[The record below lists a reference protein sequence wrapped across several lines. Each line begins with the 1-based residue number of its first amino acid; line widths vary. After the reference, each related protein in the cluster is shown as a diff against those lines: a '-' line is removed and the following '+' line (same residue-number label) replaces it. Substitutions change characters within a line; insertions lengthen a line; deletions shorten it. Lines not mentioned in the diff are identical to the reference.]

1 MELYKILLVDD
12 EEEVRTSMIK
22 KIEWEKLGFQVVG
35 DAENGEDAL
44 DKVSLLDPDLVL
56 TDIKMPYMDGL
67 KLAERLREEREHIEI
82 IVFSG
87 FDEFEY
93 AKQAIKFNVLEYI
106 LKPVN
111 AEELTEILCKIKNVL
126 DKKNTE
132 KRNIDFL
139 RENYKK
145 SLPIIKEH
153 FLTNLIHGTLSRGE
167 IKEGIQ
173 TFGKELLEGD
183 NWAAASLI
191 IEIPG
196 KTTRLDLQSL
206 HQEKELVLI
215 SVQQILD
222 EKLSKHYSNVTFRT
236 SQGLCIIIA
245 LRKGKK
251 DSALVDLLSK
261 ICRDC
266 NKFLEISV
274 TIGLGGIYKELDRLK
289 ESYLESKD
297 AVGYK
302 AAVGSGMA
310 ISIGDVE
317 NIKREY
323 LKFDERSEGELLSVL
338 KFGTY
343 EQIIQVTRQLTDK
356 LENSKAHV
364 REQQIYIISVLNSI
378 MGFMQKYELD
388 TSIILGKDNDYFE
401 IISQLGTPE
410 RMQLKL
416 ADICFAVNEN
426 MNQERN
432 NTAKNLIG
440 KAKDYIWDNFSNS
453 NLSVEMVCEELHISQ
468 AYFST
473 IFKKETGQSYVNYLT
488 ELRLNRAIELLNKT
502 DDKTYIIASKVG
514 YTEPN
519 YFSYVF
525 KKKFGMSPSKYRGR

>member
-44 DKVSLLDPDLVL
+44 EKVSLLDPDLVL

-139 RENYKK
+139 RENYQK
-145 SLPIIKEH
+145 SMPIIKEH

-196 KTTRLDLQSL
+196 KTNRLDLQSL

-245 LRKGKK
+245 LKKGRK

-266 NKFLEISV
+266 NKILEISV
-274 TIGLGGIYKELDRLK
+274 TIGLGGIYKEIDRLK

-343 EQIIQVTRQLTDK
+343 EQIMQVTRQLTDK
-356 LENSKAHV
+356 LENSKTHV
-364 REQQIYIISVLNSI
+364 RERQIYIISVLNSI

-410 RMQLKL
+410 RMQHKL
-416 ADICFAVNEN
+416 ADICLAVNEN

-440 KAKDYIWDNFSNS
+440 KAKEYISDNFSNS